1 MSDEIDEQEELEEKA
16 QIIAEATGRTK
27 EAVLEDLLDD
37 GIVNLSNE
45 EKKDASL
52 VEQLKEAAELIA
64 TVQNINKQVSDNTV
78 LNGGQ
83 NKTEVAVET
92 TLEGDIVDR
101 AIASVERKAEKIRKI
116 AVIIAPILLLLTGGI
131 GLDFFLDDDGSGNSW
146 EDDEYEMW
154 GCTAPDA
161 ENYEPDATDDDGSCF
176 WSNGNGGTGPPD
188 CIENWNWDQVEIRDF
203 DANGAGY
210 NNDIMVR
217 TDFNDWSRCNAH
229 MDGYFIVSVD
239 NDETGENYNMHQI
252 DDKFHDEFYV
262 DHHIYEVPAGEYSV
276 SISYHKGPNFW
287 EGPSTLLTMESEP
300 DEPDECDD
308 DIIVSELQLSANG
321 NDLNLYVEFQDNNDC
336 GAPIQMQLAIY
347 KNDQYQDYF
356 IANNNYYVQ
365 DIGMT
370 YFNIN
375 QDDNDLLRDV
385 EDGDWKVEF
394 RWWITGEEETCCD
407 LTNFVTVDE
416 IPDTV
421 PCDADIDNLQIS
433 VVDNSVSVMFYIA
446 QHEGTDCSN
455 WDIEI
460 ELLPEDTGIDSVMHE
475 QGVSASSNVYSYTFE
490 EVGNAVWKANVVLY
504 QNEDCDQ
511 YCDIAEE
518 ETDWI
523 TVSYS
528 DEPCDVEIQN
538 HYRGH
543 VAEDEEQD
551 AILVA
556 FRVVPSNCEDEM
568 VEIDIELYQNGYDAN
583 YSHWLEIDGDN
594 EYTDVS
600 HTFDGVAVGNSWTPR
615 ITASL
620 NDEQLEQVLF
630 WGIDVVEPEPE
641 ICEINLFDIQIG
653 TNSTHASVAYDLDC
667 GEETNDLD
675 GYNVTVQFLVYDVNS
690 SNSST
695 QPLIW
700 TQTVHYIQ
708 GYEDDVRY
716 MTLTNFTHDNLTMYD
731 FYWYATWTDGDGVQQ
746 VMERKWLDRELNP

>member
-1 MSDEIDEQEELEEKA
+1 MSKESDEQAELEEKA

-116 AVIIAPILLLLTGGI
+116 ALIIAPILLLATGGV
-131 GLDFFLDDDGSGNSW
+131 GLDYFLEDGDNDSW
-146 EDDEYEMW
+146 EGDEYEMW

-161 ENYEPDATDDDGSCF
+161 ENYNPDATDDDGSCF

-203 DANGAGY
+203 DSNGQGY

-217 TDFNDWSRCNAH
+217 TNFNDWSRCNAH
-229 MDGYFIVSVD
+229 MDGYFIISVD
-239 NDETGENYNMHQI
+239 NDETGENYDMHQI
-252 DDKFHDEFYV
+252 NDKFNDEFYV
-262 DHHIYEVPAGEYSV
+262 DHHVYDVPTGEYVV
-276 SISYHKGPNFW
+276 SITYHKGPNFW
-287 EGPSTLLTMESEP
+287 EGPSTLLTMEE
-300 DEPDECDD
+300 DEKEL
-308 DIIVSELQLSANG
+308 DIQNHQLSLVGDNELKAEFNLLVEGDFCCEDIEIVWEVQMNG
-321 NDLNLYVEFQDNNDC
+321 YYDDGLKRFTQHSYDEEGYIQLEQYWNDMAD
-336 GAPIQMQLAIY
+336 G
-347 KNDQYQDYF
+347 
-356 IANNNYYVQ
+356 NYHVRIEVKSM
-365 DIGMT
+365 DEMW
-370 YFNIN
+370 
-375 QDDNDLLRDV
+375 D
-385 EDGDWKVEF
+385 
-394 RWWITGEEETCCD
+394 EET
-407 LTNFVTVDE
+407 TNGVTIE
-416 IPDTV
+416 AEPE
-421 PCDADIDNLQIS
+421 PCYADIDNLQIT
-433 VVDNSVSVMFYIA
+433 VNEDAVTVMFYIA
-446 QHEGTDCSN
+446 QQEDTECDS
-455 WDIEI
+455 WEIEI
-460 ELLPEDTGIDSVMHE
+460 ELLPQDTGIDSITH
-475 QGVSASSNVYSYTFE
+475 QAGISDTSNYYSHTFE
-490 EVGNAVWKANVVLY
+490 EVGNAVWKAKVTLS
-504 QNEDCDQ
+504 QFQ
-511 YCDIAEE
+511 QGIMTEE

-528 DEPCDVEIQN
+528 DEPCDAEIIN

-543 VAEDEEQD
+543 VAEDAEQD

-556 FRVVPSNCEDEM
+556 FRVVPNSGCTDG
-568 VEIDIELYQNGYDAN
+568 VEIDLWLKQPGQSIN
-583 YSHWLEIDGDN
+583 YSYSWELDDPTQAEDF
-594 EYTDVS
+594 T
-600 HTFDGVAVGNSWTPR
+600 HTFDGVAIGNSWTPVV
-615 ITASL
+615 TAYNMEDDSVV
-620 NDEQLEQVLF
+620 EQIF
-630 WGIDVVEPEPE
+630 MWGIDVEEQEPE

-667 GEETNDLD
+667 GEDTNDLD

-716 MTLTNFTHDNLTMYD
+716 LTLTNFTHDNLTMYD
-731 FYWYATWTDGDGVQQ
+731 FYWYATWTDGEGVQQ
-746 VMERKWLDRELNP
+746 TMEQKWLDREL

>member
-1 MSDEIDEQEELEEKA
+1 LSKEEIDEQAELEEKA
-16 QIIAEATGRTK
+16 KIIAEATGRTK

-78 LNGGQ
+78 LNGGN

-116 AVIIAPILLLLTGGI
+116 ALIIAPILLLATGGV
-131 GLDFFLDDDGSGNSW
+131 GLDYFLEDGGNDDGWDG
-146 EDDEYEMW
+146 DYYEIW

-161 ENYEPDATDDDGSCF
+161 ENYNPEATDDDGSCF
-176 WSNGNGGTGPPD
+176 WSNGGGGGGGPPD
-188 CIENWNWDQVEIRDF
+188 CMENWNWDMVDINDF
-203 DANGAGY
+203 DANGQGY
-210 NNDIMVR
+210 NNDIKVL

-229 MDGYFIVSVD
+229 MDGYFIISVD
-239 NDETGENYNMHQI
+239 NEETGENYDMHQI
-252 DDKFHDEFYV
+252 NDKFHDEYYV
-262 DHHIYEVPAGEYSV
+262 DHHIYDVPAGEYRV

-287 EGPSTLLTMESEP
+287 EGPSTLLTMEGEP
-300 DEPDECDD
+300 AECDD
-308 DIIVSELQLSANG
+308 DIVITELQLSANG
-321 NDLNLYVEFQDNNDC
+321 NDLNLYAEFQDNNDC
-336 GAPIQMQLAIY
+336 GAPIQMQLALY

-365 DIGMT
+365 DMGMT

-375 QDDNDLLRDV
+375 QDDNELMGDV

-394 RWWITGEEETCCD
+394 RWWITGEEENCCEI
-407 LTNFVTVDE
+407 TNFVTVDE

-421 PCDADIDNLQIS
+421 PCDADVDNLQIN
-433 VVDNSVSVMFYIA
+433 VDESAVTVIFYIA
-446 QHEGTDCSN
+446 QVEDTDCDS
-455 WDIEI
+455 WDVQI
-460 ELLPEDTGIDSVMHE
+460 ELLPEDTGIDSITHQ
-475 QGVSASSNVYSYTFE
+475 QGISATSNYYSHTFE
-490 EVGNAVWKANVVLY
+490 EVGNAVWRAKVTLIQAEQGIV
-504 QNEDCDQ
+504 
-511 YCDIAEE
+511 AEE

-528 DEPCDVEIQN
+528 DEPCDAEIIN

-543 VAEDEEQD
+543 VADDAEQD

-556 FRVVPSNCEDEM
+556 FRVVPTSGCEGL
-568 VEIDIELYQNGYDAN
+568 EIDVELFQNGYEAN
-583 YSHWLEIDGDN
+583 YSTYFSIDGSEAEDF
-594 EYTDVS
+594 S
-600 HTFDGVAVGNSWTPR
+600 HTFDGVAVGNSWIPR
-615 ITASL
+615 VTAYNVEDDS
-620 NDEQLEQVLF
+620 QLEQIMM

-641 ICEINLFDIQIG
+641 TCEINLFDIQMG

-690 SNSST
+690 SNSSA

-716 MTLTNFTHDNLTMYD
+716 LTLTNFTHDNLTMYD
-731 FYWYATWTDGDGVQQ
+731 FYWYATWTDADGVQQ
-746 VMERKWLDRELNP
+746 VLEQKWLNRELNP